1 MFFAIK
7 ESSVAAFIEKI
18 RFWLPLEVND
28 QFLLLIKAVFMV
40 RILLLVACLCLS
52 LSVSAQ
58 SLSGVVKDK
67 ASDEV
72 LISATVKLVPENGSA
87 LFTTTDLSG
96 QFYFNKLKSG
106 TYVLNIS
113 YVGYKAFMETVKIAN
128 TSNKINVYM
137 QENSQLLG
145 EVAVTGRATR
155 AEQRGDSLMYNAEAF
170 KVMQGSSAEDLL
182 AKMPG
187 VVVEGGTVQAQGE
200 QVEKILVDG
209 KEFFEGD
216 VSLAVKNLPSDIIA
230 SIEIFDKKSDQSE
243 FTGFDDGEEVKTIN
257 IVTKTG
263 FRQGTFGEMTAGYG
277 TDERYKANGN
287 LNFFNE
293 NQRISVLGMSNNVN
307 QQNFSQED
315 LTGILSSN
323 SGNKRKG
330 FRNGGGKKGYQ
341 SGSSVADFMIGSIDG
356 LTSTNGLGLNY
367 VDQWGKKLKITSSYF
382 FNKSDNQTLQQTN
395 RNYLDAALAGMS
407 YEEYKEKVQ
416 KAIVETKG
424 EILTYQGKCIS
435 ALFYSSSNG
444 KSENVENYFKGSS
457 QPYLVSVDSHWDQEY
472 DPQFIRKV
480 KYTKAQLNS
489 LFGGS
494 FQYRFLEHY
503 PSGRVKSI
511 LINQKQYSGREVRE
525 KLQLSSSDF
534 EIVKEGNSYI
544 FVTKGCGHG
553 VGLSQYGAQGMAK
566 EGYNY
571 QAILKHYYQGVEI
584 SKNKE

>member
-1 MFFAIK
+1 MKTIFFK
-7 ESSVAAFIEKI
+7 
-18 RFWLPLEVND
+18 
-28 QFLLLIKAVFMV
+28 LLLILF
-40 RILLLVACLCLS
+40 ILLAIILLYQPTKEKDS
-52 LSVSAQ
+52 LYKGKENEDVYVSVQ
-58 SLSGVVKDK
+58 VGDNTQKILLDDYLLGVV
-67 ASDEV
+67 A
-72 LISATVKLVPENGSA
+72 
-87 LFTTTDLSG
+87 
-96 QFYFNKLKSG
+96 
-106 TYVLNIS
+106 
-113 YVGYKAFMETVKIAN
+113 
-128 TSNKINVYM
+128 
-137 QENSQLLG
+137 
-145 EVAVTGRATR
+145 
-155 AEQRGDSLMYNAEAF
+155 
-170 KVMQGSSAEDLL
+170 
-182 AKMPG
+182 
-187 VVVEGGTVQAQGE
+187 
-200 QVEKILVDG
+200 
-209 KEFFEGD
+209 
-216 VSLAVKNLPSDIIA
+216 
-230 SIEIFDKKSDQSE
+230 
-243 FTGFDDGEEVKTIN
+243 
-257 IVTKTG
+257 
-263 FRQGTFGEMTAGYG
+263 GEMPASF
-277 TDERYKANGN
+277 ELEAIKA
-287 LNFFNE
+287 
-293 NQRISVLGMSNNVN
+293 QV
-307 QQNFSQED
+307 
-315 LTGILSSN
+315 
-323 SGNKRKG
+323 
-330 FRNGGGKKGYQ
+330 
-341 SGSSVADFMIGSIDG
+341 VASRTFVYSMKVS
-356 LTSTNGLGLNY
+356 
-367 VDQWGKKLKITSSYF
+367 W
-382 FNKSDNQTLQQTN
+382 SDH
-395 RNYLDAALAGMS
+395 